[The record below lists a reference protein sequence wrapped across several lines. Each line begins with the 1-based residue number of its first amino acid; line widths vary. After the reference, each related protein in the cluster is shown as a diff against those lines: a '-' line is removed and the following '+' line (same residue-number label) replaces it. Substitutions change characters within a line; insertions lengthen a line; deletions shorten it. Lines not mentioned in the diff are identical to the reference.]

1 VANNYQYSTELSDG
15 FGKML
20 KYEVHRR
27 YFSNLLIFN
36 RYGKQHRKDGPAF
49 MEAGGG
55 LVWREYHVR
64 HRKNGPAYTYKN
76 GLEEYWLRGK
86 RQC

>member
-1 VANNYQYSTELSDG
+1 
-15 FGKML
+15 ML
-20 KYEVHRR
+20 KYQVHRR
-27 YFSNLLIFN
+27 YFSNLLIFI
-36 RYGKQHRKDGPAF
+36 RYGTQHRKDGPTF

-64 HRKNGPAYTYKN
+64 HRKNGPTRIYPSIIYPPSGRK
-76 GLEEYWLRGK
+76 EYWLRGK